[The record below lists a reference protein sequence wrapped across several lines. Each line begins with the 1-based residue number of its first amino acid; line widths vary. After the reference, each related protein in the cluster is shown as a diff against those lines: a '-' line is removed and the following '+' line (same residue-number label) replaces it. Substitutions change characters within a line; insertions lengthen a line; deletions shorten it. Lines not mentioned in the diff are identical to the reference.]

1 MAVGACVTNI
11 IGNSILVPQIGCQGA
26 AISTGISYIVFYLLR
41 TLLGMRY
48 YYVDFKV
55 TRFCMLTMIVSFY
68 AFYNTFNPF
77 SIFSILGYF
86 ICLIAIIFL
95 YRKTV
100 IWMLQYGVDFI
111 KSCTRKKVWVDEWI
125 KEIFMAKEND
135 EN

>member
-1 MAVGACVTNI
+1 
-11 IGNSILVPQIGCQGA
+11 
-26 AISTGISYIVFYLLR
+26 
-41 TLLGMRY
+41 
-48 YYVDFKV
+48 
-55 TRFCMLTMIVSFY
+55 MIVSFY

-111 KSCTRKKVWVDEWI
+111 KSCTRKKV
-125 KEIFMAKEND
+125 
-135 EN
+135 